1 MCKKCLLRLE
11 MQITIPLSTPVFLS
25 NIYYVSGH
33 SREYLVG
40 SRVDNV
46 ELCHK
51 SNIVYLV
58 VAHSAVF
65 KFGGKLTFISFSKIN
80 LYNRLTLWSR
90 SARFSDD
97 LQI

>member
-11 MQITIPLSTPVFLS
+11 MQITIPLSTPLFRSSL
-25 NIYYVSGH
+25 IYYVSGH

-46 ELCHK
+46 ELRHK

-65 KFGGKLTFISFSKIN
+65 KFGGKLTLISFSKIN
-80 LYNRLTLWSR
+80 LYNRLKLWSR
-90 SARFSDD
+90 S
-97 LQI
+97 